1 MGYYAYQSFTIIKTE
16 GRLMLAANSL
26 DTSVEVVDALARNV
40 GWLALKMTIAY
51 FALWGLSL
59 SYLILLFAGIKL
71 PVWFAVICSTIL
83 AFRPLADCVLIWK
96 SPMYLGPGKVGPAS
110 PSSCDQAFHAERRA
124 EARLCG
130 RHRSAV
136 APGLATANRR
146 KTFSSFRLWARELE
160 PLCLGHLVRRRDLAH
175 TLIVER
181 LRCSSFLSRDI
192 KNRVGKCH
200 GQLALAC
207 LHDCEHRSYAWDVP
221 RSLAAAARQLM
232 STAKPTA
239 QLAAQARSSP

>member
-110 PSSCDQAFHAERRA
+110 RLAVTKPSTPSGAP
-124 EARLCG
+124 RLA
-130 RHRSAV
+130 S
-136 APGLATANRR
+136 
-146 KTFSSFRLWARELE
+146 
-160 PLCLGHLVRRRDLAH
+160 
-175 TLIVER
+175 
-181 LRCSSFLSRDI
+181 
-192 KNRVGKCH
+192 
-200 GQLALAC
+200 
-207 LHDCEHRSYAWDVP
+207 
-221 RSLAAAARQLM
+221 AAATEAL
-232 STAKPTA
+232 SH
-239 QLAAQARSSP
+239 QA